1 MVTTLNIIRSL
12 EAAGLVAVRAW
23 GIHLGKWKLTVL
35 PIACAVVFGAVMV
48 AGY

>member
-1 MVTTLNIIRSL
+1 MTTLNIIRSI
-12 EAAGLVAVRAW
+12 EAAGLVAVSAW

-35 PIACAVVFGAVMV
+35 PIACAVVLGTVMV